1 MIDKSSLCKRYFNL
15 LGKEMSLVKSDGGR
29 DTVFAVVNQTWR
41 KNKSRFENNAT
52 AAVFYYNDYYTYFG
66 PSDFD
71 IYNIKDND
79 YLMFDGVK
87 YEFVRRE
94 RVIIGGRIQFYT
106 GILKRIADYK
116 SVSVC
121 DKADET

>member
-1 MIDKSSLCKRYFNL
+1 MIDKSSLCKRYFKL

-52 AAVFYYNDYYTYFG
+52 AAGFYYNDYYTYFG

-71 IYNIKDND
+71 IYNIKGND

-87 YEFVRRE
+87 YEFIRRE
-94 RVIIGGRIQFYT
+94 RVIIGGRVQFYT
-106 GILKRIADYK
+106 GILKRIAEEDDN
-116 SVSVC
+116 VF
-121 DKADET
+121 